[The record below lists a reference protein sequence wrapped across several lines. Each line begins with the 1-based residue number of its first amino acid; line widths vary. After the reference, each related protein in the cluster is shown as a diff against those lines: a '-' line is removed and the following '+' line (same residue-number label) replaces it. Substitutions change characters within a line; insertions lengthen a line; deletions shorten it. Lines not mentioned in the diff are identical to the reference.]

1 MTPALLRRSRPT
13 RSTRRYLTAKSSAYT
28 ARTAGTAHA
37 AASRNPAQANGAAR
51 AAAVAVRRIATGA
64 AALLMA
70 GTAAPAPTDLAT
82 APLET
87 STATLV
93 KPNILYVLDNSGS
106 MVWDFMPDWAGDYT
120 SPWLIRNSR
129 FNGVYYDPAITYT
142 PPLNYNG
149 TSYPSMTSANTA
161 AWTSVPYD
169 GFGVMSTSN
178 IPNTGTTNL
187 FTNANSGARQNLT
200 ANAYHYTFIPGEYC
214 TSPNLRNCSLQA
226 AASAANPYPA
236 YLRWCANADLT
247 NCQASRIDSGS
258 APVTYTNPR
267 YPGIPATTTITVS
280 GFLLTAVTG
289 ITVNGVQIMSAPTA
303 PNLLINN
310 TAANVVANINA
321 CTAAA
326 TGNCGTAGYSATR
339 SGSVI
344 TITAPSG
351 DVNGVTP
358 VITGTASTSAS
369 AFSGGTP
376 GRYVLTSIVPATTT
390 YAYPG
395 ATARAST
402 RTDCATPSPLP
413 STPLTCSYAEEM
425 TNFANW
431 WAYYRTRMQ
440 AMKSASSIAFNGLD
454 ASYRLGYMSINDNT
468 STVDFLNVATNTTTS
483 GGQKSQWYDRL
494 LGSLPSGGTPLRY
507 ALSQAGRYYGGKLS
521 SVNGVAAA
529 DPIEYACQRNYTLL
543 STDGYW
549 SASTAATSVGVT
561 LGGTTMGDTDGAES
575 RPFLDGNATPNTL
588 ADVAQYYYATDIR
601 DAAFGNTTNAGGAD
615 VSSNGFSNARQ
626 HMVTST
632 IGLGASGYML
642 YDPDYANATQ
652 GDYVDVARGTATS
665 SATQTAGVC
674 NWQSGGRCNWP
685 VPQGDTQTTIDDL
698 WHAAVNG
705 RGAYYSAA
713 NAADIRF
720 GLTNFLNTVDAT
732 TSSSAAVAQSAQ
744 VLSAATPSFTFAAT
758 YCSGKWFGDLA
769 RYRVNAAT
777 GATATTPDWSQSGA
791 GSDCASASGTLA
803 TTPLLDNAGYT
814 NRRIYTYDASSQQR
828 VNFTWDA
835 LPGSLQNLFRMTAI
849 SSLSQLCS
857 AGSNCLPATARTDST
872 AAGQTNGAGGAN
884 LVNYLRGDRS
894 NEGSTNTRYYR
905 PRTHVMGDVVNS
917 APVYVQAPVRN
928 YTDTGY
934 AAYKTAQN
942 ARQGMVYV
950 GANDG
955 MVHAF
960 NADTGAES
968 WAYVPSV
975 VLPRLFRLA
984 DKNYAG
990 THAYFVDGPL
1000 TQADVYYDG
1009 RWRTVLVGGL
1019 GGGGR
1024 GFYALDVTDPAAA
1037 PTVLWEFSA
1046 SSSLTPRLF
1055 DADLGFSYGAPVIT
1069 KLSDGTW
1076 AVIVSSG
1083 YNNLSPGDGR
1093 GHLWVL
1099 NAVTGA
1105 LIKKI
1110 DNGMGSDAA
1119 GATVTGCSVAP
1130 CPSGLAQISAWT
1142 DSSTDNTA
1150 TQVYGGDLYG
1160 NVWRADISA
1169 LTAAGGAA
1177 PVQLLAT
1184 LADGSGTRQPVTTTP
1199 ELGLVSGK
1207 HVVYVGTGAYLG
1219 VSDVTTTQRQ
1229 TMYAIK
1235 DPLGGGTA
1243 STSTALFANPRA
1255 NACSSGTTT
1264 NCFVRLTL
1272 TDSAG
1277 SRTVASSVTYRPDVA
1292 TMNGWFAD
1300 MPATGER
1307 IDADPV
1313 LFAGTLVYVSN
1324 TPSASGACSTGG
1336 SSFINYVN
1344 YATGLPVTG
1353 DVVGVQLSTVGL
1365 SSAPALAVTSTGKIV
1380 ATTKDSTGKV
1390 THTVI
1395 PTSPSST
1402 GTRRVSWRRLT
1413 N

>member
-1 MTPALLRRSRPT
+1 MT
-13 RSTRRYLTAKSSAYT
+13 RSHAFGLASARHWLGAIGIT
-28 ARTAGTAHA
+28 GLMWA
-37 AASRNPAQANGAAR
+37 GAAQP
-51 AAAVAVRRIATGA
+51 AA
-64 AALLMA
+64 
-70 GTAAPAPTDLAT
+70 TDLAT

-106 MVWDFMPDWAGDYT
+106 MVWDFMPDWAGDYND
-120 SPWLIRNSR
+120 PWLIRNSR
-129 FNGVYYDPAITYT
+129 FNGVYYDPAITYS
-142 PPLNYNG
+142 PPQRYDG
-149 TSYPSMTSANTA
+149 TRYPSMTSANTS

-169 GFGVMSTSN
+169 GFGVMTTSN
-178 IPNTGTTNL
+178 VPNTGTSNL
-187 FTNANSGARQNLT
+187 FTNASSGARQNLVG
-200 ANAYHYTFIPGEYC
+200 NAYHYTFIPGEYC
-214 TSPNLRNCSLQA
+214 TSPNLRSCVRQ
-226 AASAANPYPA
+226 SAPSSTHPYPA
-236 YLRWCANADLT
+236 YLRWCANGDLT

-258 APVTYTNPR
+258 APVNYTNPR
-267 YPGIPATTTITVS
+267 YPGIVATTTIRVT
-280 GFLLTAVTG
+280 GFLLTSVTG
-289 ITVNGVQIMSAPTA
+289 ITVDGVQILSQPTL

-321 CTAAA
+321 CTNAA

-339 SGSVI
+339 SSNVI

-358 VITGTASTSAS
+358 VITGTATSSAS
-369 AFSGGTP
+369 PFSGGTP
-376 GRYVLTSIVPATTT
+376 GRYVLTSIVASTPS

-395 ATARAST
+395 STARANT
-402 RTDCATPSPLP
+402 RTDCAPASALP
-413 STPLTCSYAEEM
+413 SAPLTCTYAEEM

-440 AMKSASSIAFNGLD
+440 AMKSASSIAFGAID
-454 ASYRLGYMSINDNT
+454 SSYRLGYMSINDNS
-468 STVDFLNVATNTTTS
+468 STIDFLNVASNTTTS

-494 LGSLPSGGTPLRY
+494 VGALPSGATPLRN
-507 ALSQAGRYYGGKLS
+507 ALSQAGRYYGGKTGS
-521 SVNGVAAA
+521 INGVAAT
-529 DPIEYACQRNYTLL
+529 DPMEYACQRNYTLL

-549 SASTAATSVGVT
+549 NASTAASSVGVT
-561 LGGTTMGDTDGAES
+561 LEGTTMPDTDGAEN

-588 ADVAQYYYATDIR
+588 ADVAQYYYSSDIR
-601 DAAFGNTTNAGGAD
+601 SATFSNASNASGTD
-615 VSSNGFSNARQ
+615 VSSNSYSNARQ
-626 HMVTST
+626 NMVTST

-642 YDPDYANATQ
+642 YDPDYANSTV
-652 GDYVDVARGTATS
+652 GDYVDVARGTTTS
-665 SATQTAGVC
+665 NATQSAGVC
-674 NWQSGGRCNWP
+674 NWQSSGRCNWP
-685 VPQGDTQTTIDDL
+685 VPLGDTQTTIDDL

-713 NAADIRF
+713 NAADIRS
-720 GLTNFLNTVDAT
+720 GLTDFLNTVDAT
-732 TSSSAAVAQSAQ
+732 TSSSTAVAQSAPM
-744 VLSAATPSFTFAAT
+744 LTATTAGYTFAAT
-758 YCSGKWFGDLA
+758 YCSGKWFGDLM

-777 GATATTPDWSQSGA
+777 GETASTPDWSQSGA
-791 GSDCASASGTLA
+791 GSDCTSASGTLA
-803 TTPLLDNAGYT
+803 TTPLLDGTGFAS
-814 NRRIYTYDASSQQR
+814 RRIYTYDASAQQR
-828 VNFTWDA
+828 VNFAWDA
-835 LPGSLQNLFRMTAI
+835 LSASTQNLFKMASI
-849 SSLSQLCS
+849 SGLSQLCA
-857 AGSNCLPATARTDST
+857 AGSNCLPASARTDST
-872 AAGQTNGAGGAN
+872 SAGQTTGAGGIN

-894 NEGSTNTRYYR
+894 NEGSINSRYYR

-917 APVYVQAPVRN
+917 APVYVQAPSRS

-934 AAYKTAQN
+934 STYKTAQS

-960 NADTGAES
+960 NADTGAEA
-968 WAYVPSV
+968 WAYIPSV
-975 VLPRLFRLA
+975 LLPRLHQLA

-990 THAYFVDGPL
+990 NHINFVDGQT

-1009 RWRTVLVGGL
+1009 RWRTILVGGL
-1019 GGGGR
+1019 GGGAR
-1024 GFYALDVTDPAAA
+1024 AFYALDVTDPAAA
-1037 PTVLWEFSA
+1037 PTVLWEFSS
-1046 SSSLTPRLF
+1046 SSSLTPRLY
-1055 DADLGFSYGAPVIT
+1055 DPDLGFSFGAPVVT

-1110 DNGMGSDAA
+1110 DNGMGSTAT

-1142 DSSTDNTA
+1142 DSGTNNLA

-1160 NVWRADISA
+1160 NVWRFDITA
-1169 LTAAGGAA
+1169 LTASGGNA

-1184 LADGSGTRQPVTTTP
+1184 LADPAGGRQPVTTTP
-1199 ELGLVSGK
+1199 ELGLVNGK

-1235 DPLGGGTA
+1235 DPLSGTTA
-1243 STSTALFANPRA
+1243 SVTTAIHANPRG
-1255 NACSSGTTT
+1255 NACSAGTNT

-1272 TDSAG
+1272 SDTSG
-1277 SRTVASSVTYRPDVA
+1277 SRTVSNSVNYRPNMA
-1292 TMNGWFAD
+1292 SMNGWFTD
-1300 MPATGER
+1300 MPTTGER
-1307 IDADPV
+1307 IDVDPV
-1313 LFAGTLVYVSN
+1313 LFSGTLVYVSN
-1324 TPSASGACSTGG
+1324 TPGASGACSTGG

-1344 YATGLPVTG
+1344 YATGLPVSG
-1353 DVVGVQLSTVGL
+1353 DIVGVQLSTEGL
-1365 SSAPALAVTSTGKIV
+1365 SSGPVMAMTSTGRIV

-1402 GTRRVSWRRLT
+1402 GTRRVSWRRLA

>member
-1 MTPALLRRSRPT
+1 MTRFYAPGL
-13 RSTRRYLTAKSSAYT
+13 
-28 ARTAGTAHA
+28 A
-37 AASRNPAQANGAAR
+37 AAGRWHGAMG
-51 AAAVAVRRIATGA
+51 I
-64 AALLMA
+64 AALLLA
-70 GTAAPAPTDLAT
+70 GAAQPAATDLAT
-82 APLET
+82 SPLET

-106 MVWDFMPDWAGDYT
+106 MVWDFMPDWAGEYT

-129 FNGVYYDPAITYT
+129 FNGVYYDPAITYS
-142 PPLNYNG
+142 PPQRYDG
-149 TSYPSMTSANTA
+149 TSYTSMTSANTT

-169 GFGVMSTSN
+169 GFGVMNTSN
-178 IPNTGTTNL
+178 IPNTGTSNL
-187 FTNANSGARQNLT
+187 FTNANSGTRQNLVG
-200 ANAYHYTFIPGEYC
+200 NAYHYTFIPGEYC
-214 TSPNLRNCSLQA
+214 TSPNLRSCVSQSA
-226 AASAANPYPA
+226 PSAANPYPA
-236 YLRWCANADLT
+236 YLRWCANTDLT

-258 APVTYTNPR
+258 APVNYTNPR
-267 YPGIPATTTITVS
+267 YPGIVATASITVT
-280 GFLLTAVTG
+280 GFLLTSVTG
-289 ITVNGVQIMSAPTA
+289 ITVGGVQILSAPTL

-310 TAANVVANINA
+310 TAANVVSNINA
-321 CTAAA
+321 CTTAA

-339 SGSVI
+339 SGNVI

-358 VITGTASTSAS
+358 VISGTASSSAS
-369 AFSGGTP
+369 PFSGGTP
-376 GRYVLTSIVPATTT
+376 GRSVLTSIVAATPT

-395 ATARAST
+395 TTARATT

-413 STPLTCSYAEEM
+413 ATPLTCTYAEEM

-440 AMKSASSIAFNGLD
+440 TMKSASSIAFGAID
-454 ASYRLGYMSINDNT
+454 SGYRLGYMSINDN
-468 STVDFLNVATNTTTS
+468 SNTVDFLNVASNTTSS
-483 GGQKSQWYDRL
+483 GGQKAQWYDRL
-494 LGSLPSGGTPLRY
+494 VTALPDGGTPLRY
-507 ALSQAGRYYGGKLS
+507 ALSQAGRYYGGKVS
-521 SVNGVAAA
+521 SINGVNTT
-529 DPIEYACQRNYTLL
+529 DPMEYACQRNYTLL

-549 SASTAATSVGVT
+549 SASTGSTSVGVT
-561 LGGTTMGDTDGAES
+561 LAGTTMGDTDGAEN

-588 ADVAQYYYATDIR
+588 ADVAQYYYSTDIR
-601 DAAFGNTTNAGGAD
+601 DAAFSNATNASGTD
-615 VSSNGFSNARQ
+615 VSSNNYSNARQ
-626 HMVTST
+626 NMVTST

-642 YDPDYANATQ
+642 YDPDYANATL
-652 GDYVDVARGTATS
+652 GDYVDVARGTSTS
-665 SATQTAGVC
+665 NATQTSGVC
-674 NWQSGGRCNWP
+674 NWQSSGRCNWP
-685 VPQGDTQTTIDDL
+685 VPVGNTQTTIDDL

-713 NAADIRF
+713 NAADIRS

-732 TSSSAAVAQSAQ
+732 TSSSAAVAQSAP
-744 VLSAATPSFTFAAT
+744 VLTSSTTGYTFAAT

-769 RYRVNAAT
+769 RYKVNAAT

-791 GSDCASASGTLA
+791 GNDCTSASGTLA
-803 TTPLLDNAGYT
+803 TTPLLDATGFAS
-814 NRRIYTYDASSQQR
+814 RKIYTYDPSAQQR
-828 VNFTWDA
+828 INFAWDA
-835 LPGSLQNLFRMTAI
+835 LSASMQNLFKMASI
-849 SSLSQLCS
+849 SSLSQLCA
-857 AGSNCLPATARTDST
+857 AGSNCLPASARADST
-872 AAGQTNGAGGAN
+872 SAGQTTGAAGVN

-905 PRTHVMGDVVNS
+905 PRTHVLGDIVNS
-917 APVYVQAPVRN
+917 APVYVQAPTRN

-934 AAYKTAQN
+934 ATYKTAQS

-960 NADTGAES
+960 NADTGAEA
-968 WAYVPSV
+968 WAYIPSV
-975 VLPRLFRLA
+975 LLPRLFQLA

-990 THAYFVDGPL
+990 NHANFVDGQI

-1009 RWRTVLVGGL
+1009 RWRTILVGGL

-1024 GFYALDVTDPAAA
+1024 AFYALDVTDPTAA
-1037 PTVLWEFSA
+1037 PTVLWEFSS
-1046 SSSLTPRLF
+1046 SSSLTPRLN
-1055 DADLGFSYGAPVIT
+1055 DADLGFSYGSPVVT

-1076 AVIVSSG
+1076 AAIVSSG

-1093 GHLWVL
+1093 GHLWVV

-1110 DNGMGSDAA
+1110 DNGMGSTAT
-1119 GATVTGCSVAP
+1119 GGTVTGCSVAP
-1130 CPSGLAQISAWT
+1130 CPSGLAQISGWT
-1142 DSSTDNTA
+1142 DSGTNNLST
-1150 TQVYGGDLYG
+1150 QIYGGDLYG
-1160 NVWRADISA
+1160 NLWRFDITA
-1169 LTAAGGAA
+1169 LTASGGSA

-1184 LADGSGTRQPVTTTP
+1184 LSDASGVRQPVTTTP

-1229 TMYAIK
+1229 SMYAIK
-1235 DPLGGGTA
+1235 DPLSGATA
-1243 STSTALFANPRA
+1243 SASSPIHANPRS
-1255 NACSSGTTT
+1255 NACSAGTNT

-1272 TDSAG
+1272 TDASG
-1277 SRTVASSVTYRPDVA
+1277 TRTVANSVTYRPNLA
-1292 TMNGWFAD
+1292 TMNGWFTD
-1300 MPATGER
+1300 MPTTGER
-1307 IDADPV
+1307 IDVDPV
-1313 LFAGTLVYVSN
+1313 LFSGTLVYVSN

-1353 DVVGVQLSTVGL
+1353 DVVGAQLSTAGL
-1365 SSAPALAVTSTGKIV
+1365 SSAPSIAMTSTGKIV

-1390 THTVI
+1390 THTEI

-1402 GTRRVSWRRLT
+1402 GTRRVSWRRLA